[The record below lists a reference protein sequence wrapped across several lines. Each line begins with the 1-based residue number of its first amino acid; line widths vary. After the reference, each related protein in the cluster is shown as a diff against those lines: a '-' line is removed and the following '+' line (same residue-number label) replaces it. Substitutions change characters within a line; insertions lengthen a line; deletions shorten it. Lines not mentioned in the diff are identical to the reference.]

1 MNSPEPKRARFC
13 AILIAGLVLAALTGP
28 PGAQAAMAVVDASA
42 IAKLTK
48 QLTEMQKQLDAMLEM
63 SKRLQAQIDAIGR
76 VGRVTVA
83 LPNAARLGT
92 VLRRDLR
99 CLAPDL
105 SRLMPNVE
113 FEDAEWTSVCEAAP
127 GYRQT
132 LWIDPND
139 VAELETWEQREAATR
154 AVERRRENVLVD
166 AASKGL
172 AHADVAGHQVEDA
185 LSASD
190 ELEAAAAA
198 TSNERLAVI
207 AESQAVLVR
216 TMAQQTQLLAQLLRV
231 QSAYVMAAG
240 APVESVL
247 TGEEDEDAPR
257 QEEPAP

>member
-1 MNSPEPKRARFC
+1 MGRF
-13 AILIAGLVLAALTGP
+13 AAFFIVGVLAIAP
-28 PGAQAAMAVVDASA
+28 PAWAAMAVVDASA

-76 VGRVTVA
+76 AGRVTVA
-83 LPNAARLGT
+83 LPNASWLGAA
-92 VLRRDLR
+92 LRRDLG

-113 FEDAEWTSVCEAAP
+113 FEDAEWSSVCEAAP

-132 LWIDPND
+132 LWIDPKD
-139 VAELETWEQREAATR
+139 LAEFETWEGRERATR
-154 AVERRRENVLVD
+154 GVERRRENVLVD

-172 AHADVAGHQVEDA
+172 AHADVAGHQVDEA
-185 LSASD
+185 LSAGD

-198 TSNERLAVI
+198 ATTSNERLAVI

-231 QSAYVMAAG
+231 QSAYVMG
-240 APVESVL
+240 SV
-247 TGEEDEDAPR
+247 TVQSTFVGEDEGAAQPP
-257 QEEPAP
+257 QEVTP